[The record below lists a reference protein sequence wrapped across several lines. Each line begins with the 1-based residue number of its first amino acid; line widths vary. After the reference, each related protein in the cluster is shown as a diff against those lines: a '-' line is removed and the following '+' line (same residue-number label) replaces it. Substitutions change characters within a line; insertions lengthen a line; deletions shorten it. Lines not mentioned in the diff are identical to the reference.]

1 MELRN
6 KSANRKTLLNG
17 YWGVLFFFFS
27 SSFFFFS
34 FSIASLPFLL
44 FFRVDYRYFIWRVIV
59 ICFGIRIIISG
70 LAQYG
75 RVVVMSVCDVVMFG
89 MTCYSIGV
97 SNYHI

>member
-1 MELRN
+1 M
-6 KSANRKTLLNG
+6 
-17 YWGVLFFFFS
+17 
-27 SSFFFFS
+27 
-34 FSIASLPFLL
+34 
-44 FFRVDYRYFIWRVIV
+44 